1 MALLLFKF
9 IIYQSFERALK
20 HGMVKLE
27 IFRKSSLNFSF
38 GQGSYLISDNAW
50 RNSIKAVLL
59 QISLIFGIVIF
70 NNNFA
75 FCLAGFLKSLVISF
89 CSMPWV
95 TEWFPLRGI
104 IKRTSVFY
112 PVCLKKYI
120 QKLGK
125 RRWWVYFVKVAWL
138 HTTDYLKWIR
148 HFARNLRKVL
158 TEVWKDKKN

>member
-1 MALLLFKF
+1 
-9 IIYQSFERALK
+9 
-20 HGMVKLE
+20 MVKLE
-27 IFRKSSLNFSF
+27 TFRKSSLNFSF
-38 GQGSYLISDNAW
+38 GQGSYLISGTAW
-50 RNSIKAVLL
+50 TNSIKAVLL
-59 QISLIFGIVIF
+59 QISLTFGIANF

-75 FCLAGFLKSLVISF
+75 FCVAGFLKSLVISF

-112 PVCLKKYI
+112 PVCLKKYM

-125 RRWWVYFVKVAWL
+125 RRWWVCFVKVAWL
-138 HTTDYLKWIR
+138 HTTDYLKRIR